1 MEVRELQEMT
11 TEELRVKLDESYER
25 LMNFRFQ
32 VSVKQLKDHNLLRRT
47 KRDIARLK
55 TILRERELAQ
65 MAEEEKVE

>member
-32 VSVKQLKDHNLLRRT
+32 LSVKQLKDHNLLRRT